1 MDWLKTATPYRMT
14 GKSGQLRSEFERDQD
29 RIIFS
34 LAFKKLND
42 KTQVFPLPEN
52 QIIHSRMTHSLEA
65 SSVGRS
71 IGQQVAESIAIKHPD
86 LLDSNPGFTK
96 DIGEI
101 VKTAALTHDIG
112 NPPFGHSG
120 EDAISH
126 FYRENQGLLSGL
138 TEAQKEDLLKFEG
151 NAQGFRLL
159 SNIDN
164 GLKVC
169 ANILVAFTKY
179 PRESVVSYSKT
190 DGENRIDQKKYG
202 AFQSE
207 RHIMKKVV
215 EYYDL
220 PSLSDR
226 SLATIRH
233 PLAYIVEA
241 ADDFCYLIMDLE
253 DSVKLRIMAYKEVK
267 DFLVSI
273 IHQGDL
279 AYDDCYLNRLASED
293 EKVGYLRAKA
303 IQSLIKQTTEYFIT
317 HLNAIVDGKVLS
329 PLSKNIASAEVLNC
343 IKRISAKRI
352 YNYRPVL
359 EIEAAGFEVL
369 GGLLEII
376 TDAVLEKMNRR
387 REKIIQLLPA
397 NIINNE
403 NSQYEK
409 LMLIN
414 DYVSGMTDNF
424 AISMYRKLK
433 GISLPRV
440 Y

>member
-1 MDWLKTATPYRMT
+1 MDWIKTAEPYRLDRKK
-14 GKSGQLRSEFERDQD
+14 GKIRTEFERDQD

-42 KTQVFPLPEN
+42 KTQVFPIPEN
-52 QIIHSRMTHSLEA
+52 QIVHSRMTHSLES

-71 IGQQVAESIAIKHPD
+71 IGQQVADIIAQREPA
-86 LLDSNPGFTK
+86 LLDSNPAFPK
-96 DIGEI
+96 AIGEI
-101 VKTAALTHDIG
+101 VKTAALAHDIG

-120 EDAISH
+120 EEAISH
-126 FYRENQGLLSGL
+126 FYKENPELLSGL
-138 TEAQKEDLLKFEG
+138 SDAEKEDLLNFEG

-159 SNIDN
+159 SNINN

-179 PRESVVSYSKT
+179 PRESIVSYDYTSDKK
-190 DGENRIDQKKYG
+190 RIDQKKYG

-207 RHIMKKVV
+207 QHIMKKVV
-215 EYYDL
+215 NYFDL
-220 PSLSDR
+220 S
-226 SLATIRH
+226 SLATESLAHIRH

-253 DSVKLRIMAYKEVK
+253 DSVKLRIMAYDEVK
-267 DFLVSI
+267 DFFI
-273 IHQGDL
+273 NIMQHGNIN
-279 AYDDCYLNRLASED
+279 YDEKYLNRLRNED
-293 EKVGYLRAKA
+293 EKVGYLRAKT
-303 IQSLIKQTTEYFIT
+303 IQSLISQTTDYFVS
-317 HLNAIVDGKVLS
+317 HLAEIVAGKVLA
-329 PLSKNIASAEVLNC
+329 PLSKNIVSADVLQC
-343 IKRISAKRI
+343 IKQVSAKRI

-376 TDAVLEKMNRR
+376 TDALLEPPNHKRK
-387 REKIIQLLPA
+387 KIIQMLPGNILLP
-397 NIINNE
+397 
-403 NSQYEK
+403 NSSRYDQ
-409 LMLIN
+409 LMRIN

-424 AISMYRKLK
+424 AISFYRKLK

>member
-1 MDWLKTATPYRMT
+1 MDWLKTAEPYRLA
-14 GKSGQLRSEFERDQD
+14 GKIGKTRTEFERDQD

-42 KTQVFPLPEN
+42 KTQVFPIPEN

-71 IGQQVAESIAIKHPD
+71 IGQQVAEAIAVSHPEI
-86 LLDSNPGFTK
+86 LDSNPGFTK

-138 TEAQKEDLLKFEG
+138 TVAQQEDLLRFEG

-179 PRESVVSYSKT
+179 PRESIVTYT
-190 DGENRIDQKKYG
+190 DESNRNRIDQKKYS

-207 RHIMKKVV
+207 RHLLKKIV
-215 EYYDL
+215 EYFDL
-220 PSLSDR
+220 PSLS
-226 SLATIRH
+226 SGSVATIRH

-241 ADDFCYLIMDLE
+241 ADDFCYLIMDME
-253 DSVKLRIMAYKEVK
+253 DSVKLRIMSYEEVK
-267 DFLVSI
+267 DFFVSI
-273 IHQGDL
+273 IKAGEEE
-279 AYDDCYLNRLASED
+279 YDRNYLECLGSED
-293 EKVGYLRAKA
+293 EKVGYLRAKT
-303 IQSLIKQTTEYFIT
+303 IQSLIKQTTEFFIT
-317 HLNAIVDGKVLS
+317 HLEAITAGEVLS
-329 PLSKNIASAEVLNC
+329 PLSKNIESADVLNC
-343 IKRISAKRI
+343 IKRVSAKRI
-352 YNYRPVL
+352 YNYRPVI

-376 TDAVLEKMNRR
+376 TDAVLEKLNSRR
-387 REKIIQLLPA
+387 KKVIQLLPS
-397 NIINNE
+397 NIITPE
-403 NSQYEK
+403 SDQYDK
-409 LMLIN
+409 LMRIN